1 MKEENIIRVKIIL
14 LGDTGVGK
22 SSIIRRYHQDKF
34 EENNCSTLCYNFLEK
49 ELIIKKKKLFQNY
62 GIQLDK
68 KNLIP

>member
-1 MKEENIIRVKIIL
+1 MKEEKIIRVKIIL

-49 ELIIKKKKLFQNY
+49 ELIIKKKKV
-62 GIQLDK
+62 I
-68 KNLIP
+68 